1 MAQDINDTANR
12 VRYTATAG
20 QTSFTVPFE
29 FTANADLQVYVN
41 SALRTLSTHYTVSNA
56 GVTGGGTVTLLTAS
70 TVSDDILIIR
80 DIAKERQGDFPTSG
94 IFDIESL
101 NSQLDK
107 HVMMIKDLDTRLDR
121 RALVLTVTDY
131 PEDLNDLPIKA
142 DRASKV
148 LAFDANGQP
157 IVQAADDHI
166 HTISDINGL
175 QESLDYI
182 DAKSVAYN
190 LDGGN
195 F

>member
-70 TVSDDILIIR
+70 TVGDDILIVR
-80 DIAKERQGDFPTSG
+80 DIPKARQGDFPTSG

-101 NSQLDK
+101 NAQLDK

-121 RALVLTVTDY
+121 RALVLSVTDM
-131 PEDLNDLPIKA
+131 PEDLVDLPA
-142 DRASKV
+142 RTSRASKI
-148 LAFDANGQP
+148 LAFDSSGQP
-157 IVQAADDHI
+157 TAQAADDHI
-166 HTISDINGL
+166 HAIANINGL
-175 QESLDYI
+175 RAELDYI
-182 DAKSVAYN
+182 DAKSQSYD